1 MTNFFMGECC
11 RNPRPEVENLWQ
23 AVAHNPG
30 GARRALRITRTRQG
44 PTQKR
49 AFCATQD
56 MIDAMT
62 AMDDRLGHVVKSL
75 EQELSGAKDAVLR
88 PMGLTVPQYSALLV
102 IAETPGISGA
112 ELARQCLVTPQTMT
126 TVLGNLTVKGLIERR
141 TVPGQGRA
149 METTITRSGKTLLA
163 RADKKVEE
171 VEGLL
176 SGQLTKTD
184 QATLRKLL
192 EKCRAAFADGKASF
206 AEEAAPAAARPARKA
221 PAKKVAAT
229 RPAKKA
235 ATKKTAARAKKKA

>member
-1 MTNFFMGECC
+1 
-11 RNPRPEVENLWQ
+11 
-23 AVAHNPG
+23 
-30 GARRALRITRTRQG
+30 
-44 PTQKR
+44 
-49 AFCATQD
+49 
-56 MIDAMT
+56 MT

-75 EQELSGAKDAVLR
+75 EQQLSGAKDAVLR

-176 SGQLTKTD
+176 SGQLSKAD

-192 EKCRAAFADGKASF
+192 EKCRSCQEGGGHPSGQEGRDQEDRRAGQ
-206 AEEAAPAAARPARKA
+206 EEVGPFLPLCPARRI
-221 PAKKVAAT
+221 VVST
-229 RPAKKA
+229 SR
-235 ATKKTAARAKKKA
+235 RAKRRPGHPAFTRCFRRSDP

>member
-1 MTNFFMGECC
+1 
-11 RNPRPEVENLWQ
+11 
-23 AVAHNPG
+23 
-30 GARRALRITRTRQG
+30 
-44 PTQKR
+44 
-49 AFCATQD
+49 
-56 MIDAMT
+56 MT

>member
-1 MTNFFMGECC
+1 
-11 RNPRPEVENLWQ
+11 
-23 AVAHNPG
+23 
-30 GARRALRITRTRQG
+30 
-44 PTQKR
+44 
-49 AFCATQD
+49 
-56 MIDAMT
+56 MT

-149 METTITRSGKTLLA
+149 METTITRPGKTLLA

-171 VEGLL
+171 VENLL
-176 SGQLTKTD
+176 ANQLSKTD
-184 QATLRKLL
+184 QANLRKLL
-192 EKCRAAFADGKASF
+192 EKCRGAFAEGKGSF
-206 AEEAAPAAARPARKA
+206 AQEAPAARPARKA
-221 PAKKVAAT
+221 PAKKAAAT

-235 ATKKTAARAKKKA
+235 ATKKATARAKKS

>member
-1 MTNFFMGECC
+1 MANSSDGKSKSRRPAESEEGESKT
-11 RNPRPEVENLWQ
+11 REKSKTQP
-23 AVAHNPG
+23 AG
-30 GARRALRITRTRQG
+30 G
-44 PTQKR
+44 
-49 AFCATQD
+49 D
-56 MIDAMT
+56 T
-62 AMDDRLGHVVKSL
+62 AKNYVGGDTKHYANRLGHMVTSL
-75 EQELSGAKDAVLR
+75 EHEVSGAKGAVLR

-149 METTITRSGKTLLA
+149 METTLTRSGKTLLA
-163 RADKKVEE
+163 RADKNVEK

-176 SGQLTKTD
+176 AGQLSKTD

-192 EKCRAAFADGKASF
+192 EKLRAPFAEGKASF
-206 AEEAAPAAARPARKA
+206 AQEEAPVAARPARKT

-229 RPAKKA
+229 RPAKKV
-235 ATKKTAARAKKKA
+235 ATKKAAARNKKR

>member
-1 MTNFFMGECC
+1 
-11 RNPRPEVENLWQ
+11 
-23 AVAHNPG
+23 
-30 GARRALRITRTRQG
+30 
-44 PTQKR
+44 
-49 AFCATQD
+49 

-176 SGQLTKTD
+176 AGQLSKTD
-184 QATLRKLL
+184 QASLRKLL
-192 EKCRAAFADGKASF
+192 EKCRAAFAEGKGSF
-206 AEEAAPAAARPARKA
+206 AQEAPAARPTRKA
-221 PAKKVAAT
+221 PAKKAAT

-235 ATKKTAARAKKKA
+235 ATKKTASRAKKA

>member
-1 MTNFFMGECC
+1 
-11 RNPRPEVENLWQ
+11 
-23 AVAHNPG
+23 
-30 GARRALRITRTRQG
+30 
-44 PTQKR
+44 
-49 AFCATQD
+49 
-56 MIDAMT
+56 MT

-149 METTITRSGKTLLA
+149 METTITRTGKTLLA

-184 QATLRKLL
+184 QASLRKLL

-206 AEEAAPAAARPARKA
+206 AEAEAPAARPARKA
-221 PAKKVAAT
+221 PAKKAAAT